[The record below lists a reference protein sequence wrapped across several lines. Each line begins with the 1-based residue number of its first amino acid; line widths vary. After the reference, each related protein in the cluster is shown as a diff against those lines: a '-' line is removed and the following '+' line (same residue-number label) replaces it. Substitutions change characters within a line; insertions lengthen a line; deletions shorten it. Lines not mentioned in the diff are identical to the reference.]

1 MSEKPAYQ
9 RIGRN
14 DAIYDD
20 GVIKLN
26 LTIEAYKAKD
36 GKWGEAVY
44 VLRPLRELKPPL
56 SPENIE
62 QVVKNIQATLE
73 AEGRHCSIE

>member
-14 DAIYDD
+14 DAVYDD
-20 GVIKLN
+20 GVIKLKM
-26 LTIEAYKAKD
+26 TVEAYKAKD

-44 VLRPLRELKPPL
+44 VLRQLRELNPPL
-56 SPENIE
+56 SPERIE
-62 QVVKNIQATLE
+62 QVVKNIQATLA

>member
-9 RIGRN
+9 RTGRN
-14 DAIYDD
+14 DAVYDD
-20 GVIKLN
+20 GVIKLKM
-26 LTIEAYKAKD
+26 TMEAYKAKD

-44 VLRPLRELKPPL
+44 LSCVKPPL
-56 SPENIE
+56 SPDIFERVANNIRE
-62 QVVKNIQATLE
+62 ALT

>member
-1 MSEKPAYQ
+1 MSEKPAYK

-26 LTIEAYKAKD
+26 MTVEAYKAKD
-36 GKWGEAVY
+36 GKWGTAVY
-44 VLRPLRELKPPL
+44 LSEIKPPL
-56 SPENIE
+56 KPDDYKRVAN
-62 QVVKNIQATLE
+62 NIQAAVL